1 MERQIYAN
9 FDDEGIWVY
18 QAFKPSIADAA
29 LKVGTFDKGFNLERM
44 TWIKP
49 SFGWMLYRSGYGT
62 KRRQERILKIKLTHN
77 GFISILKQ
85 AIPTAFDPNIFTNE
99 HQWRSILDR
108 NEVRYQWDPDRDLFL
123 QKLSRRAIQIGIEG
137 DKVKNY
143 VDRWIIAIEDV
154 TELAANIRNAV
165 NNKSK
170 ELPPIPDES
179 IYCVAEDLKRS
190 LGIKSR

>member
-1 MERQIYAN
+1 MIPL
-9 FDDEGIWVY
+9 F
-18 QAFKPSIADAA
+18 
-29 LKVGTFDKGFNLERM
+29 LKRNLFVLYNRFYVIRLNLIQWSDKF
-44 TWIKP
+44 T
-49 SFGWMLYRSGYGT
+49 
-62 KRRQERILKIKLTHN
+62 LTLMMKEY

-137 DKVKNY
+137 DIVKNY

-154 TELAANIRNAV
+154 TGLAANIRNAV